1 MPRPVLPL
9 LVAAAAAVSVAGCGG
24 SGDDT
29 ATGAGSHR
37 PSAPAASAAIPSAP
51 SPSPSRTGPTLP
63 AAADGTDIHACYDGR
78 CEVRVRAPQRIPL
91 SPKTGF
97 AKLTVTSITAQGMRV
112 DTVGT
117 NGSTGQAT
125 VSAQGGGYAIATLNG
140 LEIATLGVLDGVAVI
155 RLSPAG

>member
-1 MPRPVLPL
+1 MSRPVLPL
-9 LVAAAAAVSVAGCGG
+9 LVAAAATVSVAGCGS

-29 ATGAGSHR
+29 AAGARSHR
-37 PSAPAASAAIPSAP
+37 PSAPASSAASPSA
-51 SPSPSRTGPTLP
+51 PSPSRTGPTLP

>member
-9 LVAAAAAVSVAGCGG
+9 LALAATAVSLAGCGG

-29 ATGAGSHR
+29 ATGAGTHR
-37 PSAPAASAAIPSAP
+37 PSAAASSAGRPS
-51 SPSPSRTGPTLP
+51 SPSPSSTGPTLP

-91 SPKTGF
+91 SSKTGF

-140 LEIATLGVLDGVAVI
+140 LQIATLGVLDGVAVI
-155 RLSPAG
+155 RLSPVG